1 VIDRRV
7 FLGTLAGGLLAAP
20 LAAEAQQAG
29 SVQRIGFLYFGSRES
44 ALDTGRY
51 AAFVEGMRELG
62 YVAGK
67 NVVVEERFA
76 DGKPERLP
84 DLVAEVLRFKPDVI
98 VATGTPVYSALRQA
112 TATVAVVITVT
123 ADPVG
128 EGFAVSL
135 ARPGRNIT
143 GLSTAGSD
151 IFPKQIELLVA
162 CIPKLARITA
172 LWNSANPSHPARLRE
187 IQVVARN
194 VGIDVIGMEARAADG
209 IQRRFAS
216 IGRAQTGA
224 VVILPDGFFVQQ
236 LRQLTQLA
244 LKHRLPSIAEVR
256 QYAELGGFMT
266 YGQNIT
272 DTFRRAAHYVDKIL
286 KGAKPGDLPIEQPT
300 KFELLVN
307 LKTAKALGL
316 TIPPSLLQR
325 ADQVIE

>member
-1 VIDRRV
+1 MDRRV

-20 LAAEAQQAG
+20 VAAEAQQAG
-29 SVQRIGFLYFGSRES
+29 SVQRIGFRYFGSRES

-67 NVVVEERFA
+67 NVLVEERFA

-112 TATVAVVITVT
+112 TATVPVVITVT

-128 EGFAVSL
+128 EGFALSL

-194 VGIDVIGMEARAADG
+194 VGIDVIGMEARTADG

-224 VVILPDGFFVQQ
+224 VVVLPDGFIVQQ
-236 LRQLTQLA
+236 LRQLVQLA
-244 LKHRLPSIAEVR
+244 LKHRAAFDRRGSAVCGARWVHDVR
-256 QYAELGGFMT
+256 TEY
-266 YGQNIT
+266 YGQFQT
-272 DTFRRAAHYVDKIL
+272 CRTVRGPDSQGCQAR
-286 KGAKPGDLPIEQPT
+286 
-300 KFELLVN
+300 
-307 LKTAKALGL
+307 
-316 TIPPSLLQR
+316 
-325 ADQVIE
+325 